1 MKTVYLTIALFIS
14 VAAFGQE
21 KIEKVADK
29 NATEELAKKDSS
41 DEMKAV
47 AAPKEVVEAGSEAVE
62 PVEGAVEAGEEKV
75 DSSAKAVEPAVKK
88 EEEPAVKEEAKLEAT
103 EE

>member
-62 PVEGAVEAGEEKV
+62 PVEAGEEKV